1 MIYKR
6 NIVACLVLLLMMF
19 TLQSCGSTKKI
30 AGKKQTSYT
39 LSAGEER
46 RFTYFFYE
54 ALKQRE
60 LGNYDV
66 AIELL
71 TKCYHIN
78 DLDAT
83 LMSEFANVYLSVGK
97 VDYAVSYLTNAVALD
112 ENNSWYQLNLAN
124 LYLAIGDIKTATEI
138 FEFSSK
144 KFPEKEELNH
154 YLVELYMRQQRYNDA
169 INALNTIE
177 KKQGISEDTSFEK
190 WRIYYNLGEG
200 KKAMKELDVL
210 IAKFPREM
218 KYHILKGNVYFEN
231 EEFDRA
237 LAEYNY
243 VLEQEPDNG
252 FLRLSLTEYYQKTGE
267 HEKALAETNYAL
279 RSKNIDVETKI
290 GILDGYL
297 SMLKEQD
304 KWGEETISLFE
315 TLLEIHPNV
324 IEIHHYYASHLFA
337 LEKFDAAEKE
347 FETILDIDPQSV
359 EAYVGIIQLK
369 INQKKPEDLV
379 EITNKA
385 IEALPDAPGW
395 YLYQGIAH
403 FQLKQYDDAIA
414 AYQKGLSLVADAD
427 GTLKSDFYGQLGDI
441 YFEKKDKKSAFE
453 SYENALKFNPMN
465 THVLNNYSYYLAE
478 EKQDLLKA
486 EEMIKRCLKLSPQNS
501 HALDTYAWVLFQQ
514 GYYNLAK
521 RYIEEAIKHSEE
533 PSDIIIEH
541 YGDILYMI
549 GDKAEALEAW
559 KQSQELGNESK
570 TLLQKIKEEKY
581 IEDEK
586 K

>member
-1 MIYKR
+1 MINKR
-6 NIVACLVLLLMMF
+6 NITAFLVLLLAAF
-19 TLQSCGSTKKI
+19 ALQSCGSSKKV
-30 AGKKQTSYT
+30 AKKKQTSYT

-78 DLDAT
+78 DLDAA
-83 LMSEFANVYLSVGK
+83 LMSEFSNVYLSVGK
-97 VDYAVSYLTNAVALD
+97 VDYAISYLTNAVALD
-112 ENNSWYQLNLAN
+112 EENSWYQLNLAN

-177 KKQGISEDTSFEK
+177 KKQGVSEDTSLEK

-200 KKAMKELDVL
+200 KKAMKELDAL

-218 KYHILKGNVYFEN
+218 KFRILRGNVYFEN

-243 VLEQEPDNG
+243 ALDHEPDNG
-252 FLRLSLTEYYQKTGE
+252 FARLSLTEYYQKTGE

-297 SMLKEQD
+297 SMLKEQK
-304 KWGEETISLFE
+304 KWGDETINLFE

-324 IEIHHYYASHLFA
+324 IEIHHYYASHLIA

-347 FETILDIDPQSV
+347 FETILDIDLQSI
-359 EAYVGIIQLK
+359 EAYFGIIQIK
-369 INQKKPEDLV
+369 INQKKPEELV
-379 EITNKA
+379 EVTNRA
-385 IEALPDAPGW
+385 IEVLPDAPGW

-403 FQLKQYDDAIA
+403 FQLKQLNEAVA
-414 AYQKGLSLVADAD
+414 AYQKGLSLVADTD
-427 GTLKSDFYGQLGDI
+427 GALKSDFYGQLGDT
-441 YFEKKDKKSAFE
+441 YFEKKEKESAFD

-465 THVLNNYSYYLAE
+465 AHVLNNYSYYLAE
-478 EKQDLLKA
+478 ENQDLLKA
-486 EEMIKRCLKLSPQNS
+486 EEMIKRCLKLTPRNTA
-501 HALDTYAWVLFQQ
+501 ALDTYAWVLFRQ

-521 RYIEEAIKHSEE
+521 RYVEEAIKYSEE
-533 PSDIIIEH
+533 SSDVIIEH
-541 YGDILYMI
+541 YGDILYMTD
-549 GDKAEALEAW
+549 DKEKALEMW
-559 KQSQELGNESK
+559 KQSLELGNQSK
-570 TLLQKIKEEKY
+570 TLLLKIQEEKY
-581 IEDEK
+581 IE
-586 K
+586 